1 LVLLMFL
8 VAGASAFV
16 QVPGARQ
23 TRKPDAVFATNN
35 NDDDDNNDNDN
46 TDFLP
51 GVSCSGEKIAVVGS
65 TGYIGKAVV
74 RESLRRGYPT
84 TAVVRPGSNA
94 DAGLFTSINS
104 NSINSNSIN
113 NSINNIFAPAYTNSS
128 SGIATN
134 RKEEERES
142 ALTIRRFDVTDREAC
157 LRSMRIES
165 QEGEEGSTSTT
176 SSTSTSSS
184 TSSSLLLFEPGS
196 VDVVVC
202 CLASRNGT
210 PREAFAI
217 DYQASLNVA
226 QAAREAG
233 ARRFI
238 LLSAYCVKSAE
249 LQEPHALQFQYAKK
263 KLEVALAKMAEESSS
278 SSNDNNNNNAF
289 SYVSIRPTAFF
300 KSVSGQLETV
310 QAGGPFILFDL
321 GAGKTAACNPISE
334 ADLASALIDQVVD
347 DTHANTHWNLGGPDS
362 PGLDK
367 LDQMK
372 MMTKVLDLEKQP
384 SLIYVPIGVLH
395 FFVNSFQWL
404 ADVFRSDKL
413 NDAAE
418 LARIVRYYAIED
430 MLTRSPGEKYGT
442 MTTRQHYEYIAK
454 NGQEYDPYT
463 SAYGILKDR
472 ERILDES
479 AKIVPSVEAEEKV
492 AMEVL

>member
-1 LVLLMFL
+1 MIRFRLQLILLVFF
-8 VAGASAFV
+8 VVGTASAFV
-16 QVPGARQ
+16 ARLPSPSVVRRGTSSSSTNSATMLFVAETDTDTVPP
-23 TRKPDAVFATNN
+23 T
-35 NDDDDNNDNDN
+35 
-46 TDFLP
+46 P
-51 GVSCSGEKIAVVGS
+51 GVSCSGEKIAVVGA

-94 DAGLFTSINS
+94 DATMFTGSYTKKNTNIFEPTATSI
-104 NSINSNSIN
+104 
-113 NSINNIFAPAYTNSS
+113 ATATDTESS
-128 SGIATN
+128 LAI
-134 RKEEERES
+134 K
-142 ALTIRRFDVTDREAC
+142 RFDVSDQEAC
-157 LRSMRIES
+157 SRSTQGES
-165 QEGEEGSTSTT
+165 QNDNNDG
-176 SSTSTSSS
+176 
-184 TSSSLLLFEPGS
+184 LFEPGS

-217 DYQASLNVA
+217 DYRAALNVA
-226 QAAREAG
+226 EAAKEAG
-233 ARRFI
+233 ARRFV

-249 LQEPHALQFQYAKK
+249 LKEPHALQFQYAKK
-263 KLEVALAKMAEESSS
+263 KLELALAEMSKSDSDCS
-278 SSNDNNNNNAF
+278 DNNNNPF
-289 SYVSIRPTAFF
+289 SYVAIRPTAFF

-334 ADLASALIDQVVD
+334 DDLASALIDQVVD
-347 DTHANTHWNLGGPDS
+347 DTHKNTHWNLGGPDT

-367 LDQMK
+367 MDQMNS
-372 MMTKVLDLEKQP
+372 MTEVLGFQQQP
-384 SLIYVPIGVLH
+384 RLIYVPIGVLH

-430 MLTRSPGEKYGT
+430 MLTTSPDEKYGT

-472 ERILDES
+472 ERILDDAAAVVAEATTTS
-479 AKIVPSVEAEEKV
+479 AAVDEKV
-492 AMEVL
+492 AMEGNL

>member
-1 LVLLMFL
+1 M
-8 VAGASAFV
+8 
-16 QVPGARQ
+16 
-23 TRKPDAVFATNN
+23 
-35 NDDDDNNDNDN
+35 
-46 TDFLP
+46 DFLP
-51 GVSCSGEKIAVVGS
+51 GVSCSGEKIAVVGA

-74 RESLRRGYPT
+74 RESLRRGYAT

-94 DAGLFTSINS
+94 DASIN
-104 NSINSNSIN
+104 
-113 NSINNIFAPAYTNSS
+113 
-128 SGIATN
+128 
-134 RKEEERES
+134 EDRES
-142 ALTIRRFDVTDREAC
+142 SLSIRRFDVSDREAC
-157 LRSMRIES
+157 LRCRASDDEARDKDEPP
-165 QEGEEGSTSTT
+165 
-176 SSTSTSSS
+176 
-184 TSSSLLLFEPGS
+184 LLLFEQGS

-210 PREAFAI
+210 PREAFAV

-226 QAAREAG
+226 EAARAAG

-249 LQEPHALQFQYAKK
+249 LREPHALQFQYAKK
-263 KLEVALAKMAEESSS
+263 KLEVALAEMAAES
-278 SSNDNNNNNAF
+278 NNAF
-289 SYVSIRPTAFF
+289 DYVSIRPTAFF

-334 ADLASALIDQVVD
+334 ADLASALIDQVVEN
-347 DTHANTHWNLGGPDS
+347 THVNTHWNLGGPDS

-367 LDQMK
+367 MDQMN
-372 MMTKVLDLEKQP
+372 MMTRVLDLERQP
-384 SLIYVPIGVLH
+384 NLIYVPIGVLH
-395 FFVNSFQWL
+395 FFRNTFQWL

-430 MLTRSPGEKYGT
+430 MLTTSPDEKYGT
-442 MTTRQHYEYIAK
+442 TTTRQHYEYIAK

-479 AKIVPSVEAEEKV
+479 AKVSAAAASAASAVVVAAAEVEEKV
-492 AMEVL
+492 AMEVV